1 MQNTLSRIP
10 AHWFEVCGASAAGLA
25 WVAIGAQIS
34 HEWTAAGPSRLAY
47 LNVIGF
53 LVNFAFWTLYG
64 LRFGR
69 PAVWIGNLVAV
80 LMQAVLLALMW
91 HKGASP

>member
-1 MQNTLSRIP
+1 MRTALSHIP
-10 AHWFEVCGASAAGLA
+10 ARWFEVCGTAAAGLA

-34 HEWTAAGPSRLAY
+34 HELAATGPSQLAY
-47 LNVIGF
+47 ANVVGF
-53 LVNFAFWTLYG
+53 LLNFAFWTLYG
-64 LRFGR
+64 LRFDR

-80 LMQAVLLALMW
+80 SLQLVLLVLMW